1 MPGRKDLPL
10 LVAESNWID
19 GVPYIKDVTE
29 ETLRKLPDIPVYE
42 DDVYIAGYPKSGNN
56 YSKYI
61 YTACPCAFLASLAL
75 FWR

>member
-1 MPGRKDLPL
+1 MSGRKDLPL

-42 DDVYIAGYPKSGNN
+42 DDVYIAGYPKSG
-56 YSKYI
+56 
-61 YTACPCAFLASLAL
+61 TLDVAVL
-75 FWR
+75 FGQSGTIMEILC

>member
-1 MPGRKDLPL
+1 MSGRKDLPL

-61 YTACPCAFLASLAL
+61 YVPRF
-75 FWR
+75 FR